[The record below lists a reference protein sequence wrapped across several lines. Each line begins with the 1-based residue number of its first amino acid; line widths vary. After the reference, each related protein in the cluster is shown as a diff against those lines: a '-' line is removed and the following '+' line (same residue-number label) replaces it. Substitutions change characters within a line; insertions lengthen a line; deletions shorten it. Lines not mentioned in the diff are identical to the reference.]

1 MARLPLATKR
11 HACQS
16 GLGSLAFVDMAD
28 MSLEEKLAHLEAENA
43 TLREALAQAAK
54 SKPVAR

>member
-1 MARLPLATKR
+1 MSVWSGQPRL
-11 HACQS
+11 
-16 GLGSLAFVDMAD
+16 VDMAD